1 MESPIA
7 KSYTVHMKRRTLVWF
22 YMLSMQTKRSVKVES
37 KVGSLLNR
45 LIQISW
51 FYASITF
58 LQCNIHR
65 NYGFIRVLSQTP
77 RMGVFI
83 PVHSI
88 CSILNPVLCNILPAA
103 HAITRCDSTSSL
115 FGIGKRTVFKVLKDS
130 PENFRDLST
139 LADCDTDKSIDAAS
153 KLVCRLYDQKGK
165 LKEDHVDLNKLRV
178 RLATLRDAC
187 LAKLPPCEATFT
199 QHVLRSSLQINIW
212 MTAHVAKPPM
222 KSAVLFGWEDR
233 NGLVPVYFKGQ
244 MSSDFLQDL
253 VCTCKGKSVCM
264 KGCICFEQ
272 SLSCTDL
279 CPCQAG
285 DLCRNENT
293 HLAISRNT
301 DEDDDIWSH
310 FFSFS
315 SSLHLFHR
323 IKLLLSKLWS
333 QIKQSFISNIVTINS
348 R

>member
-1 MESPIA
+1 
-7 KSYTVHMKRRTLVWF
+7 
-22 YMLSMQTKRSVKVES
+22 
-37 KVGSLLNR
+37 
-45 LIQISW
+45 
-51 FYASITF
+51 
-58 LQCNIHR
+58 
-65 NYGFIRVLSQTP
+65 
-77 RMGVFI
+77 MGVFI

-88 CSILNPVLCNILPAA
+88 CSILNPVFVCNILPAA

-115 FGIGKRTVFKVLKDS
+115 FGIGKRTFFKVLKDS

-139 LADCDTDKSIDAAS
+139 LADCDTDTSIDAAS
-153 KLVCRLYDQKGK
+153 KLVYLLYDQKGK
-165 LKEDHVDLNKLRV
+165 LKEDHVDLNKLSV
-178 RLATLRDAC
+178 RLATLRDSC

-212 MTAHVAKPPM
+212 MTAYVAKPPM
-222 KSAVLFGWEDR
+222 KSAVLFAWEDR

-301 DEDDDIWSH
+301 DEDDDI
-310 FFSFS
+310 
-315 SSLHLFHR
+315 
-323 IKLLLSKLWS
+323 
-333 QIKQSFISNIVTINS
+333 
-348 R
+348 

>member
-1 MESPIA
+1 MANRLCHTIVYHLLRCHPGKFRIFLVLLIIA
-7 KSYTVHMKRRTLVWF
+7 KKICRDGISDCQELYVHMKRQTLVWF

-37 KVGSLLNR
+37 KVGSLLKR

-65 NYGFIRVLSQTP
+65 NYGFIWGLSQTP

-103 HAITRCDSTSSL
+103 HDITRCDSTSSL
-115 FGIGKRTVFKVLKDS
+115 FGVFKVLKDS

-139 LADCDTDKSIDAAS
+139 RADCDTDKSIDAAS

-212 MTAHVAKPPM
+212 MTAYVAKPPM

-244 MSSDFLQDL
+244 MSSDFWQDL
-253 VCTCKGKSVCM
+253 VCTCKEKSVCM
-264 KGCICFEQ
+264 KGCICF
-272 SLSCTDL
+272 
-279 CPCQAG
+279 
-285 DLCRNENT
+285 
-293 HLAISRNT
+293 
-301 DEDDDIWSH
+301 
-310 FFSFS
+310 
-315 SSLHLFHR
+315 
-323 IKLLLSKLWS
+323 
-333 QIKQSFISNIVTINS
+333 
-348 R
+348 

>member
-1 MESPIA
+1 
-7 KSYTVHMKRRTLVWF
+7 
-22 YMLSMQTKRSVKVES
+22 
-37 KVGSLLNR
+37 
-45 LIQISW
+45 
-51 FYASITF
+51 
-58 LQCNIHR
+58 
-65 NYGFIRVLSQTP
+65 
-77 RMGVFI
+77 MGVFI

-88 CSILNPVLCNILPAA
+88 CSILNPVLCYILPAA

-212 MTAHVAKPPM
+212 MTAYVAKPPM

-233 NGLVPVYFKGQ
+233 NGLVPVYRFKGQ

-301 DEDDDIWSH
+301 DEDDDI
-310 FFSFS
+310 
-315 SSLHLFHR
+315 
-323 IKLLLSKLWS
+323 
-333 QIKQSFISNIVTINS
+333 
-348 R
+348 

>member
-1 MESPIA
+1 MV
-7 KSYTVHMKRRTLVWF
+7 SYGF
-22 YMLSMQTKRSVKVES
+22 YHKHQGWAFSFPYIRSV
-37 KVGSLLNR
+37 
-45 LIQISW
+45 
-51 FYASITF
+51 AS
-58 LQCNIHR
+58 
-65 NYGFIRVLSQTP
+65 
-77 RMGVFI
+77 
-83 PVHSI
+83 
-88 CSILNPVLCNILPAA
+88 SILFYVTFYQLHMPSQDVIPHHPCSGLANEP
-103 HAITRCDSTSSL
+103 
-115 FGIGKRTVFKVLKDS
+115 FLK
-130 PENFRDLST
+130 
-139 LADCDTDKSIDAAS
+139 
-153 KLVCRLYDQKGK
+153 Y
-165 LKEDHVDLNKLRV
+165 DLNKLRV

-212 MTAHVAKPPM
+212 TTAHVAKPPM
-222 KSAVLFGWEDR
+222 KYTVLFGWEDR

-301 DEDDDIWSH
+301 DEDDDI
-310 FFSFS
+310 
-315 SSLHLFHR
+315 
-323 IKLLLSKLWS
+323 
-333 QIKQSFISNIVTINS
+333 
-348 R
+348 

>member
-1 MESPIA
+1 MILHAIHADKTFGESGIKGRIIV
-7 KSYTVHMKRRTLVWF
+7 KSPDTDVLILCIHYF
-22 YMLSMQTKRSVKVES
+22 PSMQHTQE
-37 KVGSLLNR
+37 L
-45 LIQISW
+45 W
-51 FYASITF
+51 FHTGSITNTKDGRR
-58 LQCNIHR
+58 L
-65 NYGFIRVLSQTP
+65 
-77 RMGVFI
+77 I

-103 HAITRCDSTSSL
+103 HAITGCDTTSSL

-130 PENFRDLST
+130 PENFTDLSI
-139 LADCDTDKSIDAAS
+139 LADCDTDKSIDAAR

-199 QHVLRSSLQINIW
+199 QHVLRSSLQTNIW

-301 DEDDDIWSH
+301 DEDDDI
-310 FFSFS
+310 
-315 SSLHLFHR
+315 
-323 IKLLLSKLWS
+323 
-333 QIKQSFISNIVTINS
+333 
-348 R
+348 